1 MTSGLTAAGSTA
13 GGRTQI
19 RRTGL
24 VFGALVL
31 GLAGSVLLSL
41 FAGSVQVPVRDT
53 LDALLGRGGPR
64 ASLVL
69 DFRIPRTITAL
80 TVGAALGLAGMQMQ
94 TLFRNPLADPY
105 ILGASSGA
113 SLGVA
118 IVVLL
123 GGSSAAAGFTRGLTA
138 MGRNGTV
145 IAAALGAGIVLAI
158 IAVLSR
164 WVRSSVALLLVG
176 VMLASVS
183 TAAVSVMLTMTQPQ
197 LAQQFLVWGMG
208 TFRAS
213 TDQDLTIMVPL
224 VIAGIVLAALT
235 IRQLN
240 ALLLGEGY
248 ARSMGIGIGRTRIA
262 IIVSAALLAG
272 VTTAFCGPIGFI
284 GLVVP
289 HLARFAVGSSD
300 HRLVM
305 PATLLIGSILALICG
320 VIAELP
326 GATDA
331 VLPLGAVTALFG
343 APVVIVV
350 LVRASRGRLSGVGL

>member
-1 MTSGLTAAGSTA
+1 MSSAA
-13 GGRTQI
+13 
-19 RRTGL
+19 RRPAR
-24 VFGALVL
+24 VFGWLT
-31 GLAGSVLLSL
+31 LAVVASALLSL
-41 FAGSVQVPVRDT
+41 FLGSVTVPLSETATV
-53 LDALLGRGGPR
+53 LLGGDSPFS
-64 ASLVL
+64 SLVT
-69 DFRIPRTITAL
+69 DFRIPRTITAV

-118 IVVLL
+118 LVVLL
-123 GGSSAAAGFTRGLTA
+123 GGTAAGGFTSGLTA
-138 MGRNGTV
+138 MGRNGMV

-164 WVRSSVALLLVG
+164 WIRSSVALLLVG
-176 VMLASVS
+176 VMLASLS
-183 TAAVSVMLTMTQPQ
+183 TAVVSVLLTMTKPR
-197 LAQQFLVWGMG
+197 LAQQFLEWGMG

-213 TDQDLTIMVPL
+213 TYQDLWIMVPL
-224 VIAGIVLAALT
+224 VVAGIVLAALT
-235 IRQLN
+235 IRPLN

-248 ARSMGIGIGRTRIA
+248 ARSMGIGIGRTRLA
-262 IIVSAALLAG
+262 IIVSAAILAG
-272 VTTAFCGPIGFI
+272 VTTAFCGPIGFV

-305 PATLLIGSILALICG
+305 PATLLIGAALALVCG

-326 GATDA
+326 GTGK
-331 VLPLGAVTALFG
+331 VLPLGAITALFG
-343 APVVIVV
+343 APVVIIV
-350 LVRASRGRLSGVGL
+350 LVRASRGRLAGVGI

>member
-1 MTSGLTAAGSTA
+1 MTPAATGADT
-13 GGRTQI
+13 RI
-19 RRTGL
+19 RRLRLVFAGL
-24 VFGALVL
+24 VLL
-31 GLAGSVLLSL
+31 LAGSILLSL
-41 FAGSVQVPVRDT
+41 FVGSVNVPFGDT
-53 LDALLGRGGPR
+53 LDALLGGDGPR
-64 ASLVL
+64 AVLVR
-69 DFRIPRTITAL
+69 DFRIPRTVTAL

-145 IAAALGAGIVLAI
+145 IAAAIGAGVVLAI

-213 TDQDLTIMVPL
+213 TDQDLQIMVPL

-235 IRQLN
+235 VRPLN

-248 ARSMGIGIGRTRIA
+248 ARSMGIGIGRTRVV
-262 IIVSAALLAG
+262 IIVSSAILAG
-272 VTTAFCGPIGFI
+272 VTTAFCGPIGFL
-284 GLVVP
+284 GLVIP
-289 HLARFAVGSSD
+289 HLARFTVGSSD

-305 PATLLIGSILALICG
+305 PATLLIGAALALICG

-326 GATDA
+326 GATDK

-343 APVVIVV
+343 APVVIFV

>member
-1 MTSGLTAAGSTA
+1 MIAEGPGRSRRTWWAFGLLAAAVILALGASLFLGSTSVPFGDTAA
-13 GGRTQI
+13 
-19 RRTGL
+19 
-24 VFGALVL
+24 
-31 GLAGSVLLSL
+31 VLLGDSDSRA
-41 FAGSVQVPVRDT
+41 AG
-53 LDALLGRGGPR
+53 
-64 ASLVL
+64 LVL
-69 DFRIPRTITAL
+69 DFRIPRTITAF

-118 IVVLL
+118 LVVLL
-123 GGSSAAAGFTRGLTA
+123 GGTAAGGFTSGLTG
-138 MGRNGTV
+138 MGRNGMV
-145 IAAALGAGIVLAI
+145 IAAALGAGIVLAV
-158 IAVLSR
+158 IAILSR

-183 TAAVSVMLTMTQPQ
+183 TAAVSVLLTMTKPQ
-197 LAQQFLVWGMG
+197 LAQQFLEWGMG

-213 TDQDLTIMVPL
+213 TYQDLRIMVPL
-224 VIAGIVLAALT
+224 VVVGIALAALT
-235 IRQLN
+235 IRPLN

-248 ARSMGIGIGRTRIA
+248 ARSMGIGIGRTRLS
-262 IIVSAALLAG
+262 IIVSAAILAG
-272 VTTAFCGPIGFI
+272 VTTAFCGPIGFV

-305 PATLLIGSILALICG
+305 PATLLIGAALTLVCG

-326 GATDA
+326 GTGK

>member
-1 MTSGLTAAGSTA
+1 MTAEGPAPGRRTWWAFGLLAAAVILALAASLFLGSTSVSFA
-13 GGRTQI
+13 DT
-19 RRTGL
+19 
-24 VFGALVL
+24 A
-31 GLAGSVLLSL
+31 SVLLGDSDSHA
-41 FAGSVQVPVRDT
+41 AG
-53 LDALLGRGGPR
+53 
-64 ASLVL
+64 LVL
-69 DFRIPRTITAL
+69 DFRLPRTITAF

-118 IVVLL
+118 LVVLL
-123 GGSSAAAGFTRGLTA
+123 GGTAAGGFTSGLTG
-138 MGRNGTV
+138 MGRNGMV
-145 IAAALGAGIVLAI
+145 IAAALGAGVVLAL
-158 IAVLSR
+158 IAILSR

-183 TAAVSVMLTMTQPQ
+183 TAAVSVLLTMTKPQ
-197 LAQQFLVWGMG
+197 LAQQFLEWGMG

-213 TDQDLTIMVPL
+213 TYQDLRIMVPL
-224 VIAGIVLAALT
+224 VIAGIALAALT
-235 IRQLN
+235 IRPLN

-248 ARSMGIGIGRTRIA
+248 ARSMGIGIGRTRLS
-262 IIVSAALLAG
+262 IIVSAAVLAG
-272 VTTAFCGPIGFI
+272 VTTAFCGPIGFV

-305 PATLLIGSILALICG
+305 PATLLIGAALTLVCG

-326 GATDA
+326 GTSK